1 MKPSTDIADFI
12 MAWEGCQLQVY
23 LDAAGKPTV
32 GFGHLL
38 EPNEPHPMSLTLE
51 QACQYFDR
59 DLEEHAQAVDDM
71 ITVDVAQHEFDAL
84 VSFAF
89 NLGADALRRSTL
101 LRKVNDRRFDDA
113 AHEFERW
120 VYAGQKKL
128 LGLVKRRKAECDV
141 FTDANYRGR
150 P

>member
-1 MKPSTDIADFI
+1 MKPSAQIADFI
-12 MAWEGCQLQVY
+12 KAWEGLRLDCY
-23 LDAAGKPTV
+23 IDAAGKPTV
-32 GFGHLL
+32 GWGHLL
-38 EPNEPHPMSLTLE
+38 EPHEPHPQNLTLE

-71 ITVDVAQHEFDAL
+71 VEVDIAQHEFDAL

-89 NLGADALRRSTL
+89 NLGPDALRRSTL
-101 LRKVNDRRFDDA
+101 LRKVNERRFDDA

-128 LGLVKRRKAECDV
+128 VGLVKRRKAECAV
-141 FTDANYRGR
+141 FTDADYRGR